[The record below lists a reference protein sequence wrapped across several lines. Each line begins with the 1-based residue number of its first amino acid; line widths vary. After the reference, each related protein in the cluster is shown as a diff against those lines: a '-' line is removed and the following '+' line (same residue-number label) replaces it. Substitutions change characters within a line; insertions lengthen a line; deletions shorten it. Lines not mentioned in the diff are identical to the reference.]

1 MSTQNFSYSFS
12 TSKSPEE
19 VYKILLNPNSW
30 WIGLHN
36 EIITGKSENVNDE
49 FSFSAGNGDHNSV
62 QKLNEMILNEKIVWE
77 VIESNLTFLKET
89 DEWTGTKI
97 CFGIS
102 KEDDKTKITFT
113 HDGLIPEFECYD
125 GCTGAWSQYLENL
138 DQKLNRE

>member
-19 VYKILLNPNSW
+19 VYEILINPKNW

-49 FSFSAGNGDHNSV
+49 FSFSAGNGAYNSV
-62 QKLNEMILNEKIVWE
+62 QKLEEIILNEKIIWE

-97 CFGIS
+97 SFGIS
-102 KEDDKTKITFT
+102 KENDKTKITFT
-113 HDGLIPEFECYD
+113 HDGLIPEFECYA

-138 DQKLNRE
+138 DQKLNRQ